1 MRDAGIHRQQL
12 YIYSNVNFVIK
23 TILLSPMAPFTVQG
37 LRCWLEFAIKMLFL
51 TSWLE
56 THVTCQHR

>member
-12 YIYSNVNFVIK
+12 YIYSNVHFIIK

-37 LRCWLEFAIKMLFL
+37 LRCWLE

-56 THVTCQHR
+56 THVICQHR